1 MRAAALPLRGAG
13 VQILACSLLFLFLP
27 SLVLAQQQLGAVV
40 GEVRV
45 ERGDFPPQRLLVQLI
60 IRGAVMESA
69 YTDEQGKFGFYA
81 LPENLYFV
89 DINDEH
95 YQPVHERA
103 ELSPVGLTAVVR
115 ITLIPKAAAKDE
127 KPASQLSGSNPNAM
141 DVREY
146 AKRFPKK
153 AFKEFQ
159 KGIKADAA
167 GKKND
172 AIAHYQK
179 ALQIAPAFY
188 PALNNLGSDRLALND
203 LPGARSE
210 FQKVIQLNQSD
221 AAGYL
226 NLANVC
232 MLMGQLPDAQ
242 RFLNDGLR
250 LQPDSALGK
259 FLLGS
264 LDMRTGRLA
273 PAEQALRQAVQ
284 LNPFMA
290 QARLQLIN
298 VLLKEGKR
306 ADALGQLQDFIKA
319 FPASPFR
326 SQAEQLMHRLQAS
339 VAGQSGPS

>member
-1 MRAAALPLRGAG
+1 MRAAALPSPGAG
-13 VQILACSLLFLFLP
+13 VLILACSLLFLSLP
-27 SLVLAQQQLGAVV
+27 SLVLAQQQLGTVV

-45 ERGDFPPQRLLVQLI
+45 ERGDFPPQRVLVQLI

-127 KPASQLSGSNPNAM
+127 EPASQLSGSNPNAM

-172 AIAHYQK
+172 AIAHYQR

-203 LPGARSE
+203 LPGARNE
-210 FQKVIQLNQSD
+210 FQKVIELNQSD

-306 ADALGQLQDFIKA
+306 TDALGQLQDFIKT

>member
-1 MRAAALPLRGAG
+1 
-13 VQILACSLLFLFLP
+13 
-27 SLVLAQQQLGAVV
+27 
-40 GEVRV
+40 
-45 ERGDFPPQRLLVQLI
+45 
-60 IRGAVMESA
+60 
-69 YTDEQGKFGFYA
+69 
-81 LPENLYFV
+81 
-89 DINDEH
+89 
-95 YQPVHERA
+95 
-103 ELSPVGLTAVVR
+103 
-115 ITLIPKAAAKDE
+115 
-127 KPASQLSGSNPNAM
+127 
-141 DVREY
+141 
-146 AKRFPKK
+146 
-153 AFKEFQ
+153 
-159 KGIKADAA
+159 
-167 GKKND
+167 
-172 AIAHYQK
+172 
-179 ALQIAPAFY
+179 
-188 PALNNLGSDRLALND
+188 
-203 LPGARSE
+203 
-210 FQKVIQLNQSD
+210 VIQLNQSD

-264 LDMRTGRLA
+264 LDMRTGKLA

-306 ADALGQLQDFIKA
+306 ADALGQLQDFLKA

>member
-1 MRAAALPLRGAG
+1 MRASASPLRGAII
-13 VQILACSLLFLFLP
+13 VILACSLLCLFSPPL
-27 SLVLAQQQLGAVV
+27 LLAQQQLGTVV

-45 ERGDFPPQRLLVQLI
+45 ERGDFPPQSVLVQLI
-60 IRGAVMESA
+60 VRGAVMESA

-89 DINDEH
+89 DVNDEH

-115 ITLIPKAAAKDE
+115 ITLIPKESTKDE

-146 AKRFPKK
+146 AKRFPKN

-159 KGIKADAA
+159 KGVKADGE
-167 GKKND
+167 GKKQE
-172 AIAHYQK
+172 AIRHYEK
-179 ALQIAPAFY
+179 ALQIAPGFY
-188 PALNNLGSDRLALND
+188 PSLNNLGSDRLALND
-203 LPGARSE
+203 LPGARRE
-210 FQKVIQLNQSD
+210 FQKVIELNQSD

-232 MLMGQLPDAQ
+232 MLMGELPDAQ

-264 LDMRTGRLA
+264 LDMRTGKLA
-273 PAEQALRQAVQ
+273 QAEQALRQAVQ
-284 LNPFMA
+284 LSPFMA

-298 VLLKEGKR
+298 VLLQEGKK
-306 ADALGQLQDFIKA
+306 AEALDQLQGFIKA
-319 FPASPFR
+319 FPSSPFR
-326 SQAEQLMHRLQAS
+326 PQAEQLMRRLQAS

>member
-1 MRAAALPLRGAG
+1 MRAAAFHCRGAG
-13 VQILACSLLFLFLP
+13 VLFLGLVFSLISPPFL
-27 SLVLAQQQLGAVV
+27 LAQQTLGTVV

-45 ERGDFPPQRLLVQLI
+45 ERGDFPPQRVLVQLI
-60 IRGAVMESA
+60 MRGAVMEST

-89 DINDEH
+89 DIDDEH

-115 ITLIPKAAAKDE
+115 VTLIPREGVKDE
-127 KPASQLSGSNPNAM
+127 KPASQLSGSNPNVM

-146 AKRFPKK
+146 AKRFPKN

-159 KGIKADAA
+159 KGVKSDGE
-167 GKKND
+167 GKKQE
-172 AIAHYQK
+172 AIRHYQK

-203 LPGARSE
+203 LPGARGE

-242 RFLNDGLR
+242 RFLDEGLR
-250 LQPDSALGK
+250 LQPDSALGR

-264 LDMRTGRLA
+264 LDMRTGKL
-273 PAEQALRQAVQ
+273 PEAEQALRQAVQ
-284 LNPFMA
+284 LNPFMP
-290 QARLQLIN
+290 QARLQLVN
-298 VLLKEGKR
+298 VLLKERKN
-306 ADALGQLQDFIKA
+306 AEALDQLQGFIKA
-319 FPASPFR
+319 FPSSPFR
-326 SQAEQLMHRLQAS
+326 PQAEQLMHRLQAS
-339 VAGQSGPS
+339 AGGQGGPS

>member
-1 MRAAALPLRGAG
+1 MRAAAFHCRGAG
-13 VQILACSLLFLFLP
+13 VLVLGLVSWLSFPPLL
-27 SLVLAQQQLGAVV
+27 LAQQTLGTVV

-45 ERGDFPPQRLLVQLI
+45 ERGDFPPDRVLVQLI
-60 IRGAVMESA
+60 VRGAVMEST
-69 YTDEQGKFGFYA
+69 YTDDQGKFGFYA

-115 ITLIPKAAAKDE
+115 ITLMPKEPAKGE
-127 KPASQLSGSNPNAM
+127 KPASQVSGSNPNVM

-146 AKRFPKK
+146 AKRFPKA

-159 KGIKADAA
+159 KGVKAD
-167 GKKND
+167 GEGEKQE
-172 AIAHYQK
+172 AIRHYQK

-210 FQKVIQLNQSD
+210 FQKVIELNQSD

-242 RFLNDGLR
+242 RFLDTGLR

-264 LDMRTGRLA
+264 LDLRTGKL
-273 PAEQALRQAVQ
+273 PGAEQALRQAVQ
-284 LNPFMA
+284 LNPFMP

-306 ADALGQLQDFIKA
+306 ADALAQLQDFIKA
-319 FPASPFR
+319 FPSSPFR
-326 SQAEQLMHRLQAS
+326 PQAEQLMRRLQAS